1 METAGCGGCLLSCRI
16 WRRPG
21 EVMSA
26 AELSDMETAGRLC
39 RRRYAGADSSSD
51 GGRDKE
57 FSFEDDIFCRTCC
70 VIQNFSYLCTRFRPR
85 TTDAWAPFFEKS
97 EKVKNLSTKYLVDK
111 FFMPTF
117 AIQNGK

>member
-1 METAGCGGCLLSCRI
+1 MEA
-16 WRRPG
+16 
-21 EVMSA
+21 
-26 AELSDMETAGRLC
+26 AGRLC